1 MILAFYI
8 NKILTRINT
17 GISSSIDQPKK
28 PKKLGMEILFSSA
41 IDFTIKFG
49 ALPI

>member
-1 MILAFYI
+1 MNIGVRMGKEY
-8 NKILTRINT
+8 LT
-17 GISSSIDQPKK
+17 KK
-28 PKKLGMEILFSSA
+28 PKKLGMAIPADSE